1 MSVLHVTKENFEKEI
16 MESDRTVLI
25 DFYADWC
32 GPCRMMGPI
41 VEEIAAEHPEYKVA
55 KVNVDEEPELAAKF
69 GVMSIPALFVIKEG
83 KTVAQSLGAKP
94 KAQVLALMQ

>member
-1 MSVLHVTKENFEKEI
+1 MSVIHVTKENFENEI
-16 MESDRTVLI
+16 MHSERTVLL

-32 GPCRMMGPI
+32 GPCRMLGPI
-41 VEEIAAEHPEYKVA
+41 VEEIAKEHPEYKIA
-55 KVNVDEEPELAAKF
+55 KVNVDAQPELAAKF

-94 KAQVLALMQ
+94 KAQVLALLK

>member
-1 MSVLHVTKENFEKEI
+1 MSVIHVTKENFENEI
-16 MESDRTVLI
+16 MQSERTVLL

-32 GPCRMMGPI
+32 GPCRMLGPI
-41 VEEIAAEHPEYKVA
+41 VEEIAKEHPEYKIA
-55 KVNVDEEPELAAKF
+55 KVNVDAQPELAAKF

-94 KAQVLALMQ
+94 KAQVLALLK